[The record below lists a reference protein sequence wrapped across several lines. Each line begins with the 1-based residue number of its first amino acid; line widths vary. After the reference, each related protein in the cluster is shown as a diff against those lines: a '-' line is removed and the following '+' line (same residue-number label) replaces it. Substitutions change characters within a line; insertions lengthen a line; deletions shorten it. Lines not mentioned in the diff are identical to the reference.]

1 MCHPRN
7 ELAKYGPRRIR
18 RIAEFLVYG
27 GRGFSKIF
35 LEKRWVISESNVLE
49 GVCSSGAF
57 EYICERYNRSWEI
70 LIASLM
76 LDEDCLHGFCKL
88 FGMME
93 VGEDSLR
100 KVVNKLSVVYI
111 FPGDPAHPLS
121 RKKINDI
128 RIGALTRRN
137 LSGRDPANIAREITS
152 FDQAVTDPLLRNI
165 FWNCYTPGS
174 GNFAISVSNLE
185 QLDDVDDLCP
195 VCLEEFTNV
204 FPGIRL
210 QPCHH
215 IFHPRC
221 VQALILN
228 LGDLEMTCPVCRS
241 HVSSLC

>member
-1 MCHPRN
+1 MCHPRH
-7 ELAKYGPRRIR
+7 ELAKYGQRRLR
-18 RIAEFLVYG
+18 RIAEYLVYG

-35 LEKRWVISESNVLE
+35 LEKRWVISETNLLE

-57 EYICERYNRSWEI
+57 EYIRDRYNSSWEI

-76 LDEDCLHGFCKL
+76 LDADCLHGFCKL

-93 VGEDSLR
+93 VGDDSLR

-111 FPGDPAHPLS
+111 FPGDPSHPIS

-128 RIGALTRRN
+128 RIDALSRRN
-137 LSGRDPANIAREITS
+137 FFGREPVSIARQIAS
-152 FDQAVTDPLLRNI
+152 FEETITDPILRNI
-165 FWNCYTPGS
+165 FWNCYTPGT
-174 GNFAISVSNLE
+174 GNFSISVSNLE
-185 QLDDVDDLCP
+185 QLDEVNDWCP

-210 QPCHH
+210 DPCLH

-221 VQALILN
+221 IQALILN
-228 LGDLEMTCPVCRS
+228 LGNTEMICPTCRGP
-241 HVSSLC
+241 VSSLC